1 MCLLKQSG
9 IYFEVL
15 ESLKEQSQSQE
26 DDVIIKIYEN
36 AIRAMINVSFFSQ
49 TSLKRFSKIIF

>member
-1 MCLLKQSG
+1 MHAKQSD

-26 DDVIIKIYEN
+26 KEVIIKIYEN
-36 AIRAMINVSFFSQ
+36 AIRAMINVNFRLLF
-49 TSLKRFSKIIF
+49 RNGI